1 MLRILS
7 ESKKKLGK
15 ALPNRKDD
23 LSSMALEN
31 DGVTS
36 TKTFGLLLTEI
47 EFDPI
52 FFGYA
57 LTLELS

>member
-1 MLRILS
+1 MNR
-7 ESKKKLGK
+7 KKKLGK
-15 ALPNRKDD
+15 PLPNRKDD
-23 LSSMALEN
+23 LSFMALE
-31 DGVTS
+31 DDLWPVLQEPEHWS
-36 TKTFGLLLTEI
+36 LLLTEI